1 MPAEFTK
8 GDLFQ
13 QAGLLAYGH
22 GCNCAGGMGAG
33 IAIEFKRRWPR
44 MFEEYTARC
53 LDGRFG
59 LGDVFPWTE
68 GEHTIFNLG
77 TQEHWKKKAQIPALV
92 RSLEKM
98 CELASHAGIARVG
111 LPRIGA
117 GLGGLDWTRVKK
129 VLTEVGE
136 KTDVTLLVF
145 EQFVRAGQGGQVGA
159 GGNESSGGSEA

>member
-1 MPAEFTK
+1 MPVLFTK
-8 GDLFQ
+8 GDLF
-13 QAGLLAYGH
+13 ATADLLAYAH
-22 GCNCAGGMGAG
+22 GCNCAGAMGAG

-44 MFEEYTARC
+44 MFDEYRARC
-53 LDGRFG
+53 EDGRFG

-77 TQEHWKKKAQIPALV
+77 MQEHWKKKAQIPALV

-98 CELASHAGIARVG
+98 SELATHAGIARVG

-129 VLTEVGE
+129 VLTEVGA
-136 KTDVTLLVF
+136 KTDVTLVVF
-145 EQFVRAGQGGQVGA
+145 EQFTRGRS
-159 GGNESSGGSEA
+159 ELSGGSEA